1 MEIVEITKKEL
12 RSQVNLLTEKANL
25 AEQRWIYC
33 YLKGLDDWPLVI
45 DQVKSPYKKVN
56 LSELTEEIRAE
67 EPEKCPYDWVSHIG
81 EGSSTG

>member
-45 DQVKSPYKKVN
+45 DQVKSPTRKLPVTE
-56 LSELTEEIRAE
+56 ELTEELT
-67 EPEKCPYDWVSHIG
+67 EKCPYD
-81 EGSSTG
+81 

>member
-45 DQVKSPYKKVN
+45 DQVKSPTRKLPVTE
-56 LSELTEEIRAE
+56 ELTEELT
-67 EPEKCPYDWVSHIG
+67 EKCPYDWVSHIG

>member
-45 DQVKSPYKKVN
+45 DQVKTPAQKLPVTE
-56 LSELTEEIRAE
+56 ELTEELT
-67 EPEKCPYDWVSHIG
+67 EKCPYD
-81 EGSSTG
+81 

>member
-12 RSQVNLLTEKANL
+12 RSQVNDLVKTANL

-45 DQVKSPYKKVN
+45 DQVKTPTQKLTVTE
-56 LSELTEEIRAE
+56 ELT
-67 EPEKCPYDWVSHIG
+67 EKCPYDWYVLRRG
-81 EGSSTG
+81 G

>member
-45 DQVKSPYKKVN
+45 DQVKTPTRK
-56 LSELTEEIRAE
+56 LSVTEELTEELT
-67 EPEKCPYDWVSHIG
+67 EKCPYD
-81 EGSSTG
+81 